1 MSRQGMA
8 DFLNTARPSLS
19 RDLMRM
25 QNEGLT
31 TVEGRK
37 IMVRNKS
44 ALEEI
49 FN

>member
-1 MSRQGMA
+1 
-8 DFLNTARPSLS
+8 
-19 RDLMRM
+19 MRM
-25 QNEGLT
+25 QNDGLI

-37 IMVRNKS
+37 ITVRNKS